1 MFHRFAPRQGA
12 PTAAEFVM
20 TKTSG
25 LYSIGAERMN
35 RQGASARESIMTAS
49 PAIRDAR
56 MRTGVC
62 RCGLWVEVDSWC
74 GPTWH
79 TADMAEPLDAIE
91 SDAFRDLSDPERAM
105 ARHSELLWRRAYQI
119 ARDNAGVDPGDVY
132 HALRCLEL
140 EPAGREVTCL
150 PQ

>member
-1 MFHRFAPRQGA
+1 
-12 PTAAEFVM
+12 
-20 TKTSG
+20 
-25 LYSIGAERMN
+25 
-35 RQGASARESIMTAS
+35 
-49 PAIRDAR
+49 
-56 MRTGVC
+56 
-62 RCGLWVEVDSWC
+62 
-74 GPTWH
+74 
-79 TADMAEPLDAIE
+79 MAEPLDAIE